1 MAHSTIELMQPNLP
15 LLLNLLLTGK
25 EYWLLRE
32 KLKKAQP
39 TSATWTLIGSV
50 EIGRLIQLVQVYKL
64 KTQSTPSKTMSRTML
79 LFLIKLLTLLSKH
92 DPALLLKITLKII
105 ILRVEIQ
112 PLELWEV
119 M

>member
-1 MAHSTIELMQPNLP
+1 MQPNLP

-39 TSATWTLIGSV
+39 TSATWMLIGSV
-50 EIGRLIQLVQVYKL
+50 EIDQLIQLVQVYKL

-79 LFLIKLLTLLSKH
+79 LFLIKLLTLLNKH

>member
-1 MAHSTIELMQPNLP
+1 
-15 LLLNLLLTGK
+15 
-25 EYWLLRE
+25 
-32 KLKKAQP
+32 
-39 TSATWTLIGSV
+39 
-50 EIGRLIQLVQVYKL
+50 
-64 KTQSTPSKTMSRTML
+64 MSRTML
-79 LFLIKLLTLLSKH
+79 LFLIKLLTLQSKH